1 MISHQGTEGTPFCP
15 MIQEKLHPKMHK
27 GTEAAAEGNG
37 LGRLT
42 CLSPRLSLLPANG
55 FSLIAA
61 TGLKIRT
68 QALPVTHRVGND
80 SVRDHR
86 ETCSHSWSLALKT

>member
-1 MISHQGTEGTPFCP
+1 MV
-15 MIQEKLHPKMHK
+15 QEKLHLEMRK
-27 GTEAAAEGNG
+27 GTEAAAEGEG
-37 LGRLT
+37 LGRLM

-55 FSLIAA
+55 FSPMAA

-80 SVRDHR
+80 TVRDHR
-86 ETCSHSWSLALKT
+86 ETRSHSWSRALEL